1 MTHASPSPTYAHA
14 ADRGWEADSDLPD
27 DAIGVCKDI
36 AAQLIDNDLNEE
48 IRVYC
53 SRQLALF

>member
-36 AAQLIDNDLNEE
+36 AAQLIDNELNEE
-48 IRVYC
+48 IRVRTT
-53 SRQLALF
+53 SS